1 MARKA
6 VPPGFL
12 KRGGKG
18 KGPIPPAPKGKNGK
32 KAGVAKGAPL
42 PSPPP
47 RRRVTPGMQPPVQ
60 APIQRAPAALIIRG
74 GPPPDEGA
82 EGTEAPPPAMGPAM
96 AAGVGG
102 SPMRRRVAQAMRG
115 GRMAF

>member
-1 MARKA
+1 MARKGL
-6 VPPGFL
+6 PPGFL

-18 KGPIPPAPKGKNGK
+18 KGPMPPAPKGKNGK
-32 KAGVAKGAPL
+32 KAVVAKGAPL
-42 PSPPP
+42 ASPPP
-47 RRRVTPGMQPPVQ
+47 RQRVTPGMQPPVQ
-60 APIQRAPAALIIRG
+60 VPIQRAPAALIIRG

-82 EGTEAPPPAMGPAM
+82 EGGGMPPEMGPAM